1 MTAVERD
8 TKYWIQ
14 VIVSEKRR
22 YPRFKIQLPV
32 EYYQDKL
39 CVTHIGNISEAGLLI
54 YLPEEIEVGQFLR
67 LRLFFSFGSELN
79 VIKLMV
85 EVVWKGDPLDKE
97 GEYYP
102 YGVTFVDIS
111 LEDWRKLRKFLRTL
125 SSPLDKL
132 LYRADDSIVI

>member
-22 YPRFKIQLPV
+22 YPRFNIQLPV
-32 EYYQDKL
+32 EYYQFKS
-39 CVTHIGNISEAGLLI
+39 CVTHIGNISGAGLLI
-54 YLPEEIEVGQFLR
+54 YLPEEIEVEQFLR

-79 VIKLMV
+79 VIKLIV
-85 EVVWKGDPLDKE
+85 EVVWKGDPLDEE
-97 GEYYP
+97 GEFYP
-102 YGVTFVDIS
+102 YGVKFVDIS
-111 LEDWRKLRKFLRTL
+111 LEDWRKLGKFLRTL

-132 LYRADDSIVI
+132 LYRDDSIVI